1 MTKRSGLRKLCAVIV
16 WALCLATAGCG
27 ESLVEQDE
35 KVPLNQVPA
44 RVMDVAKKQLPEI
57 TFETAWK
64 QKGKNGA
71 EDAYEVRGRNDRGK
85 TRDVKISVSGKVL
98 EVD

>member
-1 MTKRSGLRKLCAVIV
+1 MRRRLFAAASALALAVI
-16 WALCLATAGCG
+16 GCG
-27 ESLVEQDE
+27 DVVVEHDE
-35 KVPLNQVPA
+35 TVPLDQVPA
-44 RVMDVAKKQLPEI
+44 VVMAVAKKKLPEI

-71 EDAYEVRGRNDRGK
+71 EDAFEIRGRNDKGK
-85 TRDVKISVSGKVL
+85 TRDVKVSASGKVL